1 MSAFDTGDNMLPKIL
16 TILMLLLILASL
28 FTALFQLM
36 KKRPDQQSNV
46 AKALTV
52 RISLSVGLFVLLLAG
67 FHFGWI
73 SPAGMR

>member
-1 MSAFDTGDNMLPKIL
+1 MSTSNAGDNMLPKIL
-16 TILMLLLILASL
+16 TILMLLLILTSL
-28 FTALFQLM
+28 FTALYQLM

-52 RISLSVGLFVLLLAG
+52 RISLSICLFVLLLTG